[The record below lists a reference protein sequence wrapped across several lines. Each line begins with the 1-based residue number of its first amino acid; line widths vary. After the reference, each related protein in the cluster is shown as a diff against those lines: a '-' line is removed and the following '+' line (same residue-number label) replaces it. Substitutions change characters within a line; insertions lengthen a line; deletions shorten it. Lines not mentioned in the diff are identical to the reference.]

1 MRAIFSEERHQTIL
15 RKLAEEKRIQVN
27 EIAQSLNVSV
37 DTVRRDLS
45 LLEEK
50 GFLKRTH
57 GGAIPASKVREKRHH
72 PLREIGEQFGY
83 YHGIARKAAG
93 YIGAGDTV
101 FIYGAKAQCLMI
113 QYLPT
118 DIPFTVV
125 TNSLDI
131 AGDLREF
138 PNVEVYMIGGRMN
151 RAGLLHGTVAA
162 DSVKPFGFD
171 IGFINAGGLSA
182 RRGLTR
188 GSADVALLDRAVASA
203 SRKLICLLPHEK
215 LGYDAF
221 YTTINAAEI
230 DIVITDPDAVE
241 DELEQLKE
249 LGVEVVIA

>member
-1 MRAIFSEERHQTIL
+1 MFSEERHQTIL
-15 RKLAEEKRIQVN
+15 RKLAEEKRILVN
-27 EIAQSLNVSV
+27 EIAQFLNVSV

-45 LLEEK
+45 LLETK

-72 PLREIGEQFGY
+72 PLREIGEQFDY
-83 YHGIARKAAG
+83 YHGIARKAAE

-113 QYLPT
+113 QYLPA

-131 AGDLREF
+131 AGDLRGF
-138 PNVEVYMIGGRMN
+138 SNVEVFMIAGKMHRED
-151 RAGLLHGTVAA
+151 GLLFGAVAA
-162 DSVKPFGFD
+162 DSVKPFCFD

-188 GSADVALLDRAVASA
+188 VSADVALLDRAVASA

-221 YTTINAAEI
+221 YTMLKAEEI
-230 DIVITDPDAVE
+230 DLVITDPDAVE

-249 LGVEVVIA
+249 LGVEVVMA